1 MYKLRAK
8 VKARN
13 ASDEFAV
20 WASPSSGGTPAL
32 DAALCAMPDPR
43 TAHLGTRAIVPR
55 EAVSDDVG
63 RRDESEQSP
72 STAHLGTRAIV
83 PCEAA
88 SDGRIDER
96 EQNPSFLGCVRVGRA
111 SSPRGALTNA
121 SSHRLR
127 LFLGVAEG

>member
-1 MYKLRAK
+1 MRHLRVYKLRAK
-8 VKARN
+8 VKARD

-43 TAHLGTRAIVPR
+43 
-55 EAVSDDVG
+55 
-63 RRDESEQSP
+63 
-72 STAHLGTRAIV
+72 TAHLGTRAIV